1 MVPILSLWLPILLSA
16 VAVFV
21 VSSII
26 HMVLPYHRSNF
37 KKLPSEDAVMT
48 ALREYQVTPGEYAM
62 PYAGSSQAMGSE
74 EYLAK
79 TKEGPVGLLTIVPSG
94 PPAMGKSLVLWFL
107 YSILV
112 GIFAAYI
119 AGQALTPGVEYLKVF
134 QFAGCT
140 AFACYSVALLQD
152 SIWFHRSWSITLKF
166 AFDGLVYALV
176 TAGVF
181 GWLWPS

>member
-26 HMVLPYHRSNF
+26 HMVLPYHRTNF
-37 KKLPSEDAVMT
+37 KKLPSEDEVMA
-48 ALREYQVTPGEYAM
+48 ALREHKVTPGEYAM

-74 EYLAK
+74 EYQAK
-79 TKEGPVGLLTIVPSG
+79 SQQGPVGLLTIVPSG

-119 AGQALTPGVEYLKVF
+119 AGQALAPGVDYLKVF